1 MVKEPNGVTRTMR
14 RIRRIHFV
22 GIGGAGMCGIAEVL
36 LNLGYEVSGS
46 DLKASAV
53 TERLE
58 KFGAQIFIG
67 HQAENADGADVLVV
81 SSAINRANPEVASA
95 LERRIPVVPR
105 AEMLAELMR
114 YRHGIAVA
122 GTHGKTTTTSLIASV
137 FAAGGLDPTFVIGGR
152 LNAAGTNAQL
162 GASRYLVAEADE
174 SDASFLHLQPM
185 VAVVTNID
193 ADHMA
198 TYGGDFNKLKKTF
211 VEFLHNLPFYGLAVM
226 CVDDPVVREILPQIA
241 RPTVT
246 YGLSEDADVRAI
258 NIRQEGMRTWFT
270 VLRPEREPL
279 DVSVNMPGLHNVLNS
294 LATIVIATDEGI
306 SDEAIVQGLSGFQ
319 GVGRRF
325 QVYGELQV
333 EGGSVMLVDD
343 YGHHPREVA
352 AVIKAI
358 RGGWPERRLV
368 MVYQPHRYTRTRDLY
383 EDFVQVLGEANVL
396 LLMEVYPAGEE
407 PIPGADS
414 RQLCHSIRQRGQL
427 DPIYFERDADLA
439 PLVAAAARWRHPA
452 LPGRWRCRRPGPATD
467 QEPAVRRQ
475 GREGRMNLC
484 LDSLL
489 NGTQDPKAFGRVA
502 VLFGGKSAEREVS
515 LKSGAMVLQSLLAA
529 GVDAFGI
536 DVGEDLLQRLVEEKI
551 DRAFII
557 LHGRGGEDG
566 SMQGLLECAG
576 IPYTGSG
583 VLASALAMDKLR
595 TKRVWLSL
603 GLPTPDYAVLASEDD
618 CREAAQRL
626 GFPLIVKPAHE
637 GSSIGMAK
645 VGGLDEL
652 IAAWREAARYDSQ
665 VLVEQWISGPE
676 FTVATLRGQ
685 VLPAIRL
692 GTPHTFY
699 DYDAKYLASDTRYQV
714 PCGLDE
720 AKERELKELTARACD
735 ALGIQGWGRAD
746 VMQDAEGR
754 FWLLEVNT
762 APGMTDHSLVPMAA
776 RAAGLDFQQ
785 LVLAI
790 LADSREARG

>member
-1 MVKEPNGVTRTMR
+1 MVKEPGGATRTMR

-53 TERLE
+53 TARLE
-58 KFGAQIFIG
+58 QFGAQVFVG
-67 HQAENADGADVLVV
+67 HRAENADGADVLVV
-81 SSAINRANPEVASA
+81 SSAVNKANPEVAAA
-95 LERRIPVVPR
+95 LDRRIPVVPR

-162 GASRYLVAEADE
+162 GTSRYLVAEADE

-193 ADHMA
+193 ADHMD
-198 TYGGDFNKLKKTF
+198 TYGGDFNKLKRTF
-211 VEFLHNLPFYGLAVM
+211 VDFLHNLPFYGLAVL
-226 CVDDPVVREILPQIA
+226 CVDDPVVREILPQVA

-258 NIRQEGMRTWFT
+258 NIRQQGMRTYFT
-270 VLRPEREPL
+270 VLRPEHEPL

-325 QVYGELQV
+325 QVYGDLPV

-352 AVIKAI
+352 AVIKAV

-427 DPIYFERDADLA
+427 DPIYLERDGDLA
-439 PLVAAAARWRHPA
+439 SLLKPLLRPGDILLCQGAGDIGGLAPA
-452 LPGRWRCRRPGPATD
+452 LMKNPA
-467 QEPAVRRQ
+467 
-475 GREGRMNLC
+475 
-484 LDSLL
+484 
-489 NGTQDPKAFGRVA
+489 F
-502 VLFGGKSAEREVS
+502 
-515 LKSGAMVLQSLLAA
+515 A
-529 GVDAFGI
+529 G
-536 DVGEDLLQRLVEEKI
+536 
-551 DRAFII
+551 
-557 LHGRGGEDG
+557 
-566 SMQGLLECAG
+566 
-576 IPYTGSG
+576 
-583 VLASALAMDKLR
+583 
-595 TKRVWLSL
+595 
-603 GLPTPDYAVLASEDD
+603 
-618 CREAAQRL
+618 
-626 GFPLIVKPAHE
+626 KPA
-637 GSSIGMAK
+637 G
-645 VGGLDEL
+645 
-652 IAAWREAARYDSQ
+652 
-665 VLVEQWISGPE
+665 
-676 FTVATLRGQ
+676 
-685 VLPAIRL
+685 
-692 GTPHTFY
+692 
-699 DYDAKYLASDTRYQV
+699 DAQ
-714 PCGLDE
+714 
-720 AKERELKELTARACD
+720 
-735 ALGIQGWGRAD
+735 
-746 VMQDAEGR
+746 
-754 FWLLEVNT
+754 
-762 APGMTDHSLVPMAA
+762 
-776 RAAGLDFQQ
+776 
-785 LVLAI
+785 
-790 LADSREARG
+790 